1 MVMKKLSAILF
12 GIFFSMLLLAQ
23 DADTEIQ
30 GIAYNR
36 KGGAV
41 VATDSVHYWIEGKS
55 YWEDKYLDKTVIVKG
70 ELLLRNDN
78 PVFLDTGDTGE
89 LKIQG
94 IPVHTQEELERNRK
108 RYWLKDVK
116 ISLVKE

>member
-1 MVMKKLSAILF
+1 MKKLSAILF
-12 GIFFSMLLLAQ
+12 GILFSTLLFAQ
-23 DADTEIQ
+23 DTEIR
-30 GIAYNR
+30 GTAYNR

-41 VATDSVHYWIEGKS
+41 VATDSLHYWIEGRS

-70 ELLLRNDN
+70 ELVLRNDN
-78 PVFLDTGDTGE
+78 PVFLDTGE

-94 IPVHTQEELERNRK
+94 IPVHTREELENNRK

-116 ISLVKE
+116 ISLAKE